1 MLTNVSCSSLYLW
14 IDEIEKAFFGVGGQ
28 NNDIVKRMFG
38 YLLEWLQDKKSSVY
52 VIATANNANN
62 YPPGLKRKVGF
73 SKLVESNK
81 LNEDLIISAEML
93 LTEAKS
99 TVSISKS
106 CKEQIEKMK
115 KVFQSSNFKD
125 ASKV

>member
-1 MLTNVSCSSLYLW
+1 MQKRNRTVERGFLKL
-14 IDEIEKAFFGVGGQ
+14 IDE
-28 NNDIVKRMFG
+28 
-38 YLLEWLQDKKSSVY
+38 
-52 VIATANNANN
+52 
-62 YPPGLKRKVGF
+62 
-73 SKLVESNK
+73 NK
-81 LNEDLIISAEML
+81 LNEDLIISTEML

>member
-1 MLTNVSCSSLYLW
+1 MIS
-14 IDEIEKAFFGVGGQ
+14 
-28 NNDIVKRMFG
+28 
-38 YLLEWLQDKKSSVY
+38 
-52 VIATANNANN
+52 TASNANN
-62 YPPGLKRKVGF
+62 YPPRLKRKEGF
-73 SKLVESNK
+73 LKLVESKK
-81 LNEDLIISAEML
+81 LNEDLMITTEML